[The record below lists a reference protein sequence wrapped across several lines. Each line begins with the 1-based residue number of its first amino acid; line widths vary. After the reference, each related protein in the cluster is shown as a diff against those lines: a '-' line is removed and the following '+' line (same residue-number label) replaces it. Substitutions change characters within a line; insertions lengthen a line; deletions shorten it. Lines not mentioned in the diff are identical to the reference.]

1 MVMCAYHITVNLLQT
16 FKGTLT
22 IPLVSVCIMVCCKD
36 CPLYG
41 KQCSGMRLDLTCE
54 EIVGKY
60 YVNLVLT
67 NKYGDD
73 WKFNIVDKK
82 ENKSGNNLYSR
93 LQT

>member
-1 MVMCAYHITVNLLQT
+1 MEQNLTGVWIVELEKFGMVEIISRVTIT
-16 FKGTLT
+16 
-22 IPLVSVCIMVCCKD
+22 LVSVCIMVCCKD

-73 WKFNIVDKK
+73 WKFNIVYKK
-82 ENKSGNNLYSR
+82 ENK
-93 LQT
+93 